1 MKLWHSLLL
10 CLVILCNSVFASQRT
25 TQAIASQANNQH
37 WFLYADD
44 IIKFDG
50 HNKFNA
56 QQLTHDLTAPFLSIL
71 SQAPFLWVG
80 HQNGLTKINT
90 VTGETR
96 TWLQT
101 PVTKINQTNNGII
114 FQSNERLYQLVN
126 TTLSVLPIDLKQ
138 QLWQASPQGVVY
150 VSEDKALMRWDMM
163 SGKQQFATLP
173 FDTDTLLLHQDKV
186 ILKSLAGEVF
196 LFDKTLQTDPLFS
209 ADNLVVF
216 DSNLVSFKG
225 SFINSYNLNTQTQ
238 YQYQVNN
245 LPIDDLKVSDQS
257 IWLSQ
262 LGQWHKFQPA
272 QLNLQT
278 DIENSEELKLYQIGM
293 RAFQQF
299 AKSQPVNAVRYIDG
313 GRWAVA
319 TEQQI
324 FIFSGEKGS
333 FTPFIDKQN
342 TQALY
347 FTHDGNL
354 WVRDNSSLSQFD
366 MGSKTLLH
374 RYDIESIHSITQLS
388 DCLLYTS
395 PSPRDRQK
403 SRMPSSA

>member
-37 WFLYADD
+37 WFSYVDD

-50 HNKFNA
+50 HHEFNA
-56 QQLTHDLTAPFLSIL
+56 QQLTRDLTAPFLSIL

-101 PVTKINQTNNGII
+101 PVTKISQTDNGII
-114 FQSNERLYQLVN
+114 FQSNERLYQLLN
-126 TTLSVLPIDLKQ
+126 TTLSVLPIDLKH
-138 QLWQASPQGVVY
+138 QLWQTSPQGVVY
-150 VSEDKALMRWDMM
+150 VSEDNALMRWDMM
-163 SGKQQFATLP
+163 NGKQQFATLP
-173 FDTDTLLLHQDKV
+173 FDADTLLLHQDKV
-186 ILKSLAGEVF
+186 IFKSLAGEVF
-196 LFDKTLQTDPLFS
+196 LFDNTLQTQPLFS

-216 DSNLVSFKG
+216 DSKLLSFKG

-245 LPIDDLKVSDQS
+245 LPIDDLKVSNQS

-262 LGQWHKFQPA
+262 LGEWRKFQPT

-278 DIENSEELKLYQIGM
+278 DIENSEDYLNSGNILAANINLHQDVIEKLK
-293 RAFQQF
+293 
-299 AKSQPVNAVRYIDG
+299 K
-313 GRWAVA
+313 
-319 TEQQI
+319 
-324 FIFSGEKGS
+324 
-333 FTPFIDKQN
+333 
-342 TQALY
+342 
-347 FTHDGNL
+347 NL
-354 WVRDNSSLSQFD
+354 L
-366 MGSKTLLH
+366 
-374 RYDIESIHSITQLS
+374 
-388 DCLLYTS
+388 
-395 PSPRDRQK
+395 
-403 SRMPSSA
+403 